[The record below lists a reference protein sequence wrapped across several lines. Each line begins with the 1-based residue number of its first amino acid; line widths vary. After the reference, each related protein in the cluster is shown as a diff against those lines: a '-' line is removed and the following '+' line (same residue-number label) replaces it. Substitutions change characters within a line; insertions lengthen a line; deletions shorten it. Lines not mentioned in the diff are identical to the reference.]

1 MTEYDP
7 EVSPVNHLSYP
18 LSFECEPVVVDAV
31 TLRAVDELVCNKRTN
46 EHLQVTSYLFKN

>member
-31 TLRAVDELVCNKRTN
+31 TLRAVDEEFATV
-46 EHLQVTSYLFKN
+46 EA